1 MTEATTEDAAAQ
13 RAAEQARLRKAK
25 REAKIKAGGTARLN
39 RITGLG
45 GGFQRGTLR
54 LRKLQLAWLF
64 VPVAPPM
71 TPMLIKFPDDPVPSP
86 APSSTAGSPAPSAS
100 PAPSKPQ
107 AAVEHADPEEIDISE
122 HYYEPNSTRRPP
134 AAGPAFDPN
143 AMSEDQ
149 LRQMMLGFDRSAPG
163 AGGVPPINPFAG
175 PGMGGGMPGGEDDP
189 LMKMLSQMMGGAGG
203 AGGVPGFPG
212 AAGAQGFPP
221 GFPGMQP
228 QQQANAS
235 SAYLWRILHAIF
247 AISLGLYIAFTTTF
261 SGSKLER
268 ERTALAYNYPVD
280 SDEAMTGVNEMEKG
294 REVFFW
300 MFATAEAVL
309 LTTRFFIDRG
319 RAPPSGLVWTVVS
332 FLPGG
337 IKTYAETLLRYGQI
351 FVTVRSDILVCVFV
365 LGICSWFRG

>member
-45 GGFQRGTLR
+45 GGFQR
-54 LRKLQLAWLF
+54 
-64 VPVAPPM
+64 
-71 TPMLIKFPDDPVPSP
+71 DDPVPSP

-100 PAPSKPQ
+100 PAPPKPQ
-107 AAVEHADPEEIDISE
+107 ATVEHADPEEIDISE

-163 AGGVPPINPFAG
+163 AGGAPPMNPFAG

-203 AGGVPGFPG
+203 AGGIPGFPG
-212 AAGAQGFPP
+212 APGAQGFPP

-268 ERTALAYNYPVD
+268 ERTALAYNYPVG
-280 SDEAMTGVNEMEKG
+280 SDEAVTDVNEMEKG